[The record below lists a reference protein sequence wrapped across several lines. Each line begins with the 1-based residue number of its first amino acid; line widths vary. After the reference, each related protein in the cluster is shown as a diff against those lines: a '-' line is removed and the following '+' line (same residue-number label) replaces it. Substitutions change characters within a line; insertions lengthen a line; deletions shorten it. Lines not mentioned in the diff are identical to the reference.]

1 MTDELPSNDQPA
13 QPAAM
18 QPEPAT
24 RTSAWRM
31 RTIAIAAG
39 VVLLGVGV
47 AAGAGATRMMVRHEA
62 QPLMPPIA
70 ISAMTDGS
78 VAAIKGKV
86 AEIFGNKFVVEDATG
101 RTLVETGR
109 AGKGDTLVT
118 RDEMLTVQGRFEDG
132 FMRGSMVVHADGR
145 TDILRG
151 RDGHGPHGHKGW
163 GRKP

>member
-1 MTDELPSNDQPA
+1 MTDELHSSDQPA
-13 QPAAM
+13 QPATVA
-18 QPEPAT
+18 PET
-24 RTSAWRM
+24 TNRTPAWRM
-31 RTIAIAAG
+31 RTIALVTG

-47 AAGAGATRMMVRHEA
+47 AAGAGATRLMVRHEA

-78 VAAIKGKV
+78 TAAVKGKV
-86 AEIFGNKFVVEDATG
+86 TEIFGNKFVVEDATG

-109 AGKGDTLVT
+109 AGEGGTLVT

-151 RDGHGPHGHKGW
+151 PDGHGPHGPKGW